1 MLLLALLASFPMV
14 QNCDDIAAWLPMT
27 EQAVEKMAD
36 DAVADFQ
43 KGLAEFLATEERT
56 FDNTIR
62 TWDLL
67 QGMLKNLAH
76 WRCEYII
83 QIHPDK
89 AVRDCA
95 MRVMEKIDA
104 ALLDAY
110 EQYPEIY
117 TICQSVPEPQ
127 REEERYYYN
136 HLLSSFRHQGLQL
149 SSEDRAH
156 ALALRKEILSL
167 GALFERNIQ
176 EDLTPLFVPRE
187 GLAGL
192 SDTWID
198 ARPTNEK
205 EEVRL
210 IPDYPT
216 YGILMRDCSIP
227 ETRAAFYNLFV
238 NRGAPQN
245 EAILATLSA
254 KRDEFAKLFG
264 YPNFAAYD
272 VSDQMAQTVYVVD
285 QFLADLFQ
293 RSQKRANW
301 ELQQIAPR
309 ASSIKFSDLS
319 FLFSEYKKRHFS
331 VDQTKISEYFPLEE
345 TLRKLLDL
353 YEEFFS
359 LSIREVNHSIPIPG
373 MRTLEVRNRSDQL
386 LSIILLDIFPREG
399 KYTHACDTPLIPAFS
414 PRGGPRHIAVSGIVA
429 NFTKPFLTH
438 VEVATFF
445 HEFGHAIHDTLG
457 ASEFCTLCGTETKV
471 DFVELPSQLLEEFV
485 WDPTILKRISS
496 HYETGEPLSDE
507 QIDQII
513 RARQFGLG
521 YLFQRQCYQAA
532 LSLALYRDVA
542 KNPKQIAHSLQREML
557 PRCSFED
564 RDNWHLSFGH
574 LGMPL
579 YAAKYYSYVWSKVFA
594 SDILEKLR
602 KGGLTNPKMG
612 DLYMKAILSPG
623 GGRDPNQMLVD
634 FLGRAPSSEA
644 FFSELSQVSEA
655 VGEVEL

>member
-1 MLLLALLASFPMV
+1 MIQQA
-14 QNCDDIAAWLPMT
+14 DDIAAWLPMT
-27 EQAVEKMAD
+27 EQAIEKMAD
-36 DAVADFQ
+36 DAVAEFQ
-43 KGLAEFLATEERT
+43 QGLSEFLATEERT

-110 EQYPEIY
+110 EQHPEIY
-117 TICQSVPEPQ
+117 TICKSVPEPQ

-136 HLLSSFRHQGLQL
+136 HLLSGFRHQGLQL
-149 SSEDRAH
+149 GDEDRAR
-156 ALALRKEILSL
+156 ALGLRKEILLL

-176 EDLTPLFVPRE
+176 EDPTPLFVPRAA
-187 GLAGL
+187 LTGL
-192 SDTWID
+192 SDSWID
-198 ARPTNEK
+198 ARPTNETG
-205 EEVRL
+205 EVRL

-216 YGILMRDCSIP
+216 YGILMRDCSVP
-227 ETRAAFYNLFV
+227 ETRAAFYNLFG

-245 EAILATLSA
+245 EAILAQLSA

-272 VSDQMAQTVYVVD
+272 VSDQMAQTVDVVD

-293 RSQKRANW
+293 RSQQRSNW
-301 ELQQIAPR
+301 EFQQISPA
-309 ASSIKFSDLS
+309 ASSIKLSDLS

-331 VDQTKISEYFPLEE
+331 IDQTKISEYFPLEE

-359 LSIREVNHSIPIPG
+359 LSIREVSHSIPIPG
-373 MRTLEVRNRSDQL
+373 MRALEVRDRSNRL

-414 PRGGPRHIAVSGIVA
+414 PPGGPRHPAVSGIVT

-438 VEVATFF
+438 NEVATFF
-445 HEFGHAIHDTLG
+445 HEFGHAIHDTMG

-485 WDPTILKRISS
+485 WDSKILKRISS
-496 HYETGEPLSDE
+496 HYLTKEPLSDE
-507 QIDQII
+507 QIDQLI
-513 RARQFGLG
+513 RARQFGIG

-532 LSLALYRDVA
+532 LSLALYRDIA
-542 KNPKQIAHSLQREML
+542 KNPKQIAHSLQTEML
-557 PRCSFED
+557 PRCSFEET
-564 RDNWHLSFGH
+564 DNWHLSFGH

-579 YAAKYYSYVWSKVFA
+579 YAAKYYSYAWSKVFA
-594 SDILEKLR
+594 LDILEKLR
-602 KGGLTNPKMG
+602 QGGLTNPKMG
-612 DLYMKAILSPG
+612 DLYVETILRHG

-634 FLGRAPSSEA
+634 FLGRSPSSEA
-644 FFSELSQVSEA
+644 FFSEIYRFQFKDTQQD
-655 VGEVEL
+655 